1 MGLRPV
7 HGEFGLKI
15 HQVHSLRLGILKIM
29 GLEPSKA
36 RSKSTTPHYIS
47 GSLRHQRALPIP
59 KHKVNVII
67 SQRYVEHEAVVVRST
82 LQAYNRHLML
92 AIKGF

>member
-29 GLEPSKA
+29 GPEPSKA
-36 RSKSTTPHYIS
+36 RSKSTTP
-47 GSLRHQRALPIP
+47 SLHFWKSQAPEGLTHP
-59 KHKVNVII
+59 KAQGECYHKPKIC
-67 SQRYVEHEAVVVRST
+67 RT
-82 LQAYNRHLML
+82 
-92 AIKGF
+92 